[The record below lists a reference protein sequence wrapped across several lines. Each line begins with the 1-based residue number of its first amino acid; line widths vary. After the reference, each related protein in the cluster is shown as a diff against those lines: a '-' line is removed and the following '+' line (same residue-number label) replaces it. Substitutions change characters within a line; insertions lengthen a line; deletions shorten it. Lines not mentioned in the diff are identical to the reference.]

1 MPYVTPC
8 PSCQLAM
15 QLADDA
21 AGKPFRCPACKTV
34 FVAPPPPV
42 KVASAATA
50 APPVRQGA
58 AGAASPPPPRSGASA
73 APKPPAASVASAP
86 PATAQSAALTSGTP
100 SALKSP
106 APSSGPPKHCPA
118 CGSPWLA
125 DAVSC
130 MDCGY
135 LLPTEQT
142 VESEEAVVVCINPAC
157 GAANPTGQ
165 RYCSRCTTVLP
176 TAAGTVLHGRYK
188 IKKLLAMG
196 GFGAVY
202 QAEDLKHPGS
212 DVAIKDMICPE
223 ASEYA
228 IRLNFFRREAEIL
241 RSLASTPI
249 VPRLI
254 DLIEQDKTAQ
264 LIMEFIP
271 GQDLMKIQEA
281 NGHKPF
287 AFDQVVEWGKAI
299 CEVLQRMHMQ
309 TPPLVH
315 RDLKPENIML
325 RPDGRSIALI
335 DFGTAR
341 DLGRTAKEQMK
352 AKTRVYTEGYAPP
365 EQIIGKPEPRS
376 DLFALAGTLYQLL
389 TGKEP
394 EGTFT
399 GKEIEALLAQPNALP
414 AEQRWLYELI
424 RINLAEDVHDRYHSA
439 AEVKRDLERRT
450 VTREVDC
457 PQCGA
462 RNLVR
467 EPYCRQCA
475 APLTAETPPCHHC
488 GQINR
493 MGSRFC
499 IYCGNRMR

>member
-1 MPYVTPC
+1 MPYVIQC
-8 PSCQLAM
+8 PSCKLAM
-15 QLADDA
+15 QMADDA
-21 AGKPFRCPACKTV
+21 AGKQFRCPQCKTV
-34 FVAPPPPV
+34 FVAPAAVATTVNASLKVPSAKAPPPPV
-42 KVASAATA
+42 RSDPPSASTSTSVTVTSPPVVATA
-50 APPVRQGA
+50 GNTSVKSIPAK
-58 AGAASPPPPRSGASA
+58 AG
-73 APKPPAASVASAP
+73 
-86 PATAQSAALTSGTP
+86 LP
-100 SALKSP
+100 SQC
-106 APSSGPPKHCPA
+106 PS
-118 CGSPWLA
+118 CGSPWLG

-135 LLPTEQT
+135 LLPSEQAS
-142 VESEEAVVVCINPAC
+142 ESEEAIVVCINPAC
-157 GAANPTGQ
+157 GTANPVGL
-165 RYCSRCTTVLP
+165 RYCSRCTTTLP
-176 TAAGTVLHGRYK
+176 TAPGTVLHGRYK

-202 QAEDLKHPGS
+202 RAEDLKNGGS
-212 DVAIKDMICPE
+212 EVAIKDMICPD

-228 IRLNFFRREAEIL
+228 IRLNFFRREADIL
-241 RSLASTPI
+241 RSLAGVPT
-249 VPRLI
+249 VPRFV

-271 GQDLMKIQEA
+271 GQDLMKIQES

-287 AFDQVVEWGKAI
+287 AFEQVVEWGQAI
-299 CEVLQRMHMQ
+299 CEVLHRMHLQ
-309 TPPLVH
+309 TPPIVH

-325 RPDGRSIALI
+325 RPDGRSIAMI

-399 GKEIEALLAQPNALP
+399 SKEIETLLADPHALP

-439 AEVKRDLERRT
+439 AEFKRDLEQRT

-457 PQCGA
+457 PQCGT
-462 RNLVR
+462 RNKVR
-467 EPYCRQCA
+467 EPYCSKCA

-488 GQINR
+488 GQVNR